1 MQEPNLKHT
10 KKTTQTIGRGK
21 MNLKA
26 INQTGIKHYMQSK
39 IKIFPQS
46 SASVTMSKHGKK

>member
-10 KKTTQTIGRGK
+10 KKTTQTIGRDK
-21 MNLKA
+21 LNLKE

-39 IKIFPQS
+39 INIFPQS
-46 SASVTMSKHGKK
+46 ITSVTMRKHGKK